1 MKLTIDKEAD
11 ALYLDLDETPAVESE
26 EISPGVILDYN
37 SEGKVT
43 GIEPKSAAADVDR
56 SPQRP
61 NALLVQTRSV
71 LAVGKS
77 RGRAAGTFGCLLKS
91 GSSGGAWECRPER
104 ESVDKALRT
113 EGEAADR
120 SPLRSTD
127 TEAWRTADSPQANG
141 P

>member
-43 GIEPKSAAADVDR
+43 GIEPESAAADVDR

-61 NALLVQTRSV
+61 NALLVQTRAV
-71 LAVGKS
+71 FAVGKS
-77 RGRAAGTFGCLLKS
+77 RGRATGTFGCLLS
-91 GSSGGAWECRPER
+91 PVQGA
-104 ESVDKALRT
+104 D
-113 EGEAADR
+113 GYR
-120 SPLRSTD
+120 SPWRSTD
-127 TEAWRTADSPQANG
+127 KRLVITEPLLAPRSLLITP
-141 P
+141 

>member
-37 SEGKVT
+37 SEGNVT
-43 GIEPKSAAADVDR
+43 GIEPESAAADVDR

-77 RGRAAGTFGCLLKS
+77 RGLAAGTVGCFLKFG
-91 GSSGGAWECRPER
+91 
-104 ESVDKALRT
+104 
-113 EGEAADR
+113 
-120 SPLRSTD
+120 
-127 TEAWRTADSPQANG
+127 
-141 P
+141 